1 ASTFL
6 DLTFQEGVRWKA
18 VMEDTYRRHSGDID
32 AAGKAIA
39 DYFYN
44 QMPDYF
50 IRRDILEGVFKQM
63 LKFISKNR

>member
-1 ASTFL
+1 
-6 DLTFQEGVRWKA
+6 
-18 VMEDTYRRHSGDID
+18 MEDLYRRCGGDID
-32 AAGKAIA
+32 AAGKAVA

-63 LKFISKNR
+63 LKFISKNL